1 MKKNYHMVPK
11 KYLYVAISGL
21 AIVAIAI
28 AVIQFV
34 IPMTSQDGTSNQVAF
49 LDFSYEEENSDLK
62 SNLALHHIN
71 MTNPITLSSPSDIKQ
86 YCDFI
91 NDPQKQALVTH
102 CTSTVL
108 KDKLGTLGDID
119 MVGSPDVPGLV
130 VVALELDPTMSDYA
144 SMKTVFGVVI
154 NSTICQCWSPQNPG
168 GYSNLSD
175 MVDALRTFHVNGKEP
190 NSTTH
195 TVALGNKHFEIE
207 LTTNDGGYL
216 WKLLVAK

>member
-1 MKKNYHMVPK
+1 MVPK
-11 KYLYVAISGL
+11 KYLYAAISGIV
-21 AIVAIAI
+21 IVAVVI
-28 AVIQFV
+28 AVTQFV
-34 IPMTSQDGTSNQVAF
+34 LPMTTSNQVAF
-49 LDFSYEEENSDLK
+49 LDFSYDEENSDLK
-62 SNLALHHIN
+62 SKLALYHIN
-71 MTNPITLSSPSDIKQ
+71 MTNPIRLSSAADVKQ

-91 NDPQKQALVTH
+91 NDPKKQALVTY

-108 KDKLGTLGDID
+108 KDQQGTLGDID

-144 SMKTVFGVVI
+144 NLKTVFGVVL
-154 NSTICQCWSPQNPG
+154 NSTICQCWSSQNPG
-168 GYSNLSD
+168 GYATLSD
-175 MVDALRTFHVNGKEP
+175 MIDAQRTFHLNGKQSD
-190 NSTTH
+190 STTH